1 MQHNK
6 AFQST
11 RLRRAA
17 EGGVSFPREKHLQ
30 CRKINTRI
38 WIFMR
43 LSIYKAYIL
52 IAIIFLSGC
61 STIESKQK
69 SLVISG
75 NIELPILL
83 ENDKYW
89 LDSGPLF
96 ISSLSPLIT
105 YRVINKSEIE
115 FAESEKTVYNFIKSS
130 FSNPEGISEESFYNS
145 HKDYKLTK
153 NNNNNIEL
161 FILSNREES
170 KAYIV
175 SESID
180 FGIEILIQD
189 SDSLSVIN
197 KLSKGIKLL

>member
-1 MQHNK
+1 
-6 AFQST
+6 
-11 RLRRAA
+11 
-17 EGGVSFPREKHLQ
+17 
-30 CRKINTRI
+30 
-38 WIFMR
+38 MR